1 MLILQRR
8 KGQSLSINNNIKLT
22 IVDTGADW
30 VKLAIDAPKEIP
42 ILRTEL
48 VEAAAE
54 NQEASRTVSR
64 EVLDKILKQRSN
76 SGLPCPGEAPR
87 LFSLYSPGVLQVG
100 LPHAALR
107 PRKCRPGRL
116 HFLREALLLHM
127 LPRFLW

>member
-22 IVDTGADW
+22 IVDTGADR

-64 EVLDKILKQRSN
+64 EVLDKILKQR
-76 SGLPCPGEAPR
+76 
-87 LFSLYSPGVLQVG
+87 
-100 LPHAALR
+100 
-107 PRKCRPGRL
+107 
-116 HFLREALLLHM
+116 
-127 LPRFLW
+127 

>member
-8 KGQSLSINNNIKLT
+8 KWQSLSINNNIKLT

-64 EVLDKILKQRSN
+64 EVLDKILKQR
-76 SGLPCPGEAPR
+76 
-87 LFSLYSPGVLQVG
+87 
-100 LPHAALR
+100 
-107 PRKCRPGRL
+107 
-116 HFLREALLLHM
+116 
-127 LPRFLW
+127 